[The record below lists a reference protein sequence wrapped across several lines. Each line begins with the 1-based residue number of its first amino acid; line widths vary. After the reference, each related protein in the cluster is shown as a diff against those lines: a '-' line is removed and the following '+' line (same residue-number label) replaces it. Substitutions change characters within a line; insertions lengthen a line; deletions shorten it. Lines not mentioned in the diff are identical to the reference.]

1 MPPSTTVA
9 AKAAAPA
16 AAPPASRA
24 HSPERSEYDALSML
38 DLLDAREQYHVHL
51 MRHPK
56 VLATAIG
63 YYRIRKEDTPP
74 GVIPIV
80 RGDGVRT
87 LTNSE
92 VRSYSWPAVLVFVDD
107 WIAATE
113 FGSGRRYN
121 ADEAVPKTLYLPDGR
136 RVPVCVIEAPKDP
149 VSPEAPAV
157 KRHPLNNIGSG
168 HPVFVDVQ
176 NRNHFA
182 TVACLV
188 TDGHKAY
195 ALTNRHVTGETG
207 EVLSSQLGGRAQPIG
222 TSSSHQATRVPFT
235 DVYPSWPGKS
245 VYVNMDAGLIDI
257 KDANAWTAKL
267 QDGSVMGPMVDLSSA
282 NFPMALLGRTVRG
295 YGAASNQWISG
306 EIQALFYRYK
316 SKGGFEYISDFF
328 IGPRTPT
335 KETPTTPPFVTVP
348 GDSGTLW
355 LLEPSEGASR
365 VDSLGSSDKPRP
377 LALQWGA
384 NRLYSA
390 LSQQPH
396 AHALATCLSTI
407 CDRLDVDVIRD
418 WNLDQPDTWGA
429 VGHFA
434 IASRVSGALSEAVPK
449 LKELMD
455 NNAAIISHDDGT
467 ILKSDF
473 KKMGDLD
480 FIPMADVPD
489 FFWKHGHQGHTRHFE
504 GPNHFADMDQVRD
517 EDGVDLL
524 TLCKDAKNID
534 PKVWNEF
541 YSSVE
546 DLLEQKPITME
557 HRGLL
562 PFRVWQIF
570 DKMVEFVQNDEMANF
585 VCAAGVLTHYIGDSC
600 QPLHISY
607 LHDGDPKKATS
618 HTVHHRDG
626 TTDVKRV
633 PLGQGLHSAYEDGMV
648 NAHRKDILTALRK
661 TPAVEAPERIGSGF
675 DAAKA
680 TIDLMRKTFEA
691 LPPADMLRDYL
702 AAIKNHKDTKAMFWD
717 KYGAGTIT
725 AMQDGT
731 HLLAVLWESA
741 WVAGGGESKERDT
754 SALEPQQAM
763 DICASADFLPS
774 CSIAQIGGQ
783 LSEKPAKP

>member
-74 GVIPIV
+74 GVTPIV
-80 RGDGVRT
+80 RGEGVRT

-222 TSSSHQATRVPFT
+222 TSSSHHATRVPFT

-282 NFPMALLGRTVRG
+282 KFPD
-295 YGAASNQWISG
+295 GAARPHRPRLRRRVEPVDQRRNPGAVLSLQV
-306 EIQALFYRYK
+306 
-316 SKGGFEYISDFF
+316 KGRIRIHFRLLHRAANADQGDTDAAAVRHR
-328 IGPRTPT
+328 PR
-335 KETPTTPPFVTVP
+335 
-348 GDSGTLW
+348 
-355 LLEPSEGASR
+355 
-365 VDSLGSSDKPRP
+365 
-377 LALQWGA
+377 
-384 NRLYSA
+384 RLR
-390 LSQQPH
+390 
-396 AHALATCLSTI
+396 HALAAGAE
-407 CDRLDVDVIRD
+407 RGR
-418 WNLDQPDTWGA
+418 QPRRQSRFERQAAAAGAA
-429 VGHFA
+429 VGRQPTVFGAEPAAACLCAGNLPQHDLRPA
-434 IASRVSGALSEAVPK
+434 RCRCRQRLESGP
-449 LKELMD
+449 
-455 NNAAIISHDDGT
+455 T
-467 ILKSDF
+467 
-473 KKMGDLD
+473 
-480 FIPMADVPD
+480 
-489 FFWKHGHQGHTRHFE
+489 GHLG
-504 GPNHFADMDQVRD
+504 
-517 EDGVDLL
+517 
-524 TLCKDAKNID
+524 
-534 PKVWNEF
+534 
-541 YSSVE
+541 
-546 DLLEQKPITME
+546 
-557 HRGLL
+557 RGRA
-562 PFRVWQIF
+562 F
-570 DKMVEFVQNDEMANF
+570 
-585 VCAAGVLTHYIGDSC
+585 C
-600 QPLHISY
+600 
-607 LHDGDPKKATS
+607 
-618 HTVHHRDG
+618 
-626 TTDVKRV
+626 
-633 PLGQGLHSAYEDGMV
+633 
-648 NAHRKDILTALRK
+648 HRKPCQRR
-661 TPAVEAPERIGSGF
+661 AVRGRAEAQG
-675 DAAKA
+675 
-680 TIDLMRKTFEA
+680 ID
-691 LPPADMLRDYL
+691 
-702 AAIKNHKDTKAMFWD
+702 
-717 KYGAGTIT
+717 G
-725 AMQDGT
+725 
-731 HLLAVLWESA
+731 
-741 WVAGGGESKERDT
+741 
-754 SALEPQQAM
+754 QQRRHHQ
-763 DICASADFLPS
+763 P
-774 CSIAQIGGQ
+774 
-783 LSEKPAKP
+783 